1 MKEHSMET
9 TENLKYLK
17 LLAKQYPTVEAV
29 STEIINLGAII
40 NLPKG
45 TEHFL
50 TDIHGEHEAFDHAMR
65 NASGVVKRKIEDTFG
80 DKLSIS
86 DKNTLATLVYYP
98 KEKLRLIKGQVH
110 STEKWYK
117 ETIYQL
123 VLLCRAAG
131 YKYTRS
137 KVRKSLPETF
147 SYIIEELFHE
157 KENSEMKTTYYQSII
172 NSIIETDCAEEFIIA
187 ICEVIRRLVVDRL
200 HIIGDIYDRG
210 AGAHIVLD
218 VLEKHHSVDIQWGNH
233 DILWMGAAA
242 GSEACIANALR
253 IAIRYG
259 NLETIEDGYG
269 INLSPLIR
277 FTYETYDGPYADPFK
292 TKVKNSTFKDSYIDL
307 LSRMQKAL
315 AIIQF
320 KLEGQIIRRRPEF
333 NMNNRLVLDKL
344 DVQAGTVEIDG
355 VVYEMNDTYLPT
367 IDPNDPYKMT
377 EEEIEVLTKLKH
389 SFLHSEKLRKHTK
402 FLYKKGNMHLV
413 HNNNLLYH
421 GCMPLTES
429 GELAEYKVGDH
440 GVSGKALYDYF
451 EAMSR
456 KAYFEAKG
464 PAKEEA
470 IDVIWYTWCGAL
482 SPLFGKEKMATFE
495 RYFIN
500 DKAAH
505 TEKKNAYYEYRNK
518 ETSCIKILKEFG
530 LDSDHSHIINGH
542 VPVKTVK
549 GEVPIKA
556 AGKLIAI
563 DGGFAKAYQRETGIA
578 GYTLIFNS
586 RGMALVAHQPFKSKE
601 SAIVENQEHLPTPV
615 FIEKDH
621 PRMYVGDT
629 DEGKEMKE
637 SIVAL
642 KELLKAYRNGSITQS

>member
-1 MKEHSMET
+1 MK
-9 TENLKYLK
+9 ENLKYLK
-17 LLAKQYPTVEAV
+17 LLAKQYPTVESV

-80 DKLSIS
+80 KSLSDG

-98 KEKLRLIKGQVH
+98 KEKLRLMRGQVH
-110 STEKWYK
+110 NVDMWHKD
-117 ETIYQL
+117 TIYRL

-172 NSIIETDCAEEFIIA
+172 NSIIETGCAEEFIIA
-187 ICEVIRRLVVDRL
+187 ICEVIRRLIVDRL

-210 AGAHIVLD
+210 PGAHIVLD
-218 VLEKHHSVDIQWGNH
+218 VLEQHHSVDIQWGNH

-242 GSEACIANALR
+242 GSEACIVNALR

-259 NLETIEDGYG
+259 SLETIEDGYG

-277 FTYETYDGPYADPFK
+277 FTYEFYDGPYADSFK
-292 TKVKNSTFKDSYIDL
+292 TKVKDSTFKANYIDL
-307 LSRMQKAL
+307 LSKMQKAL

-320 KLEGQIIRRRPEF
+320 KLEGQIIERRPEF
-333 NMNNRLVLDKL
+333 NMTNRRVFDTLNFED
-344 DVQAGTVEIDG
+344 GTVEIDG
-355 VVYEMNDTYLPT
+355 VVYKMNDTFLPT
-367 IDPNDPYKMT
+367 INPESPYEMT
-377 EEEIEVLTKLKH
+377 DEELEVLEKLKH
-389 SFLHSEKLRKHTK
+389 SFIHSEKLRKHTK
-402 FLYKKGNMHLV
+402 FLYKKGSMHLV

-421 GCMPLTES
+421 GCVPLTES
-429 GELAEYKVGDH
+429 SEFAEYRVGDH
-440 GVSGKALYDYF
+440 GVKGKSLYDYF
-451 EAMSR
+451 EAMAR
-456 KAYFEAKG
+456 KAYFESDGVVKD
-464 PAKEEA
+464 EA
-470 IDVIWYTWCGAL
+470 LDVIWYIWCGAL

-495 RYFIN
+495 RYFIDN
-500 DKAAH
+500 KDAH
-505 TEKKNAYYEYRNK
+505 KEKKNPYYDYRNN
-518 ETSCIKILKEFG
+518 ENACIKILKEFG
-530 LDSDHSHIINGH
+530 LDSKYSHIINGH

-549 GEVPIKA
+549 GEMPIKA
-556 AGKLIAI
+556 AGKMIAI

-601 SAIVENQEHLPTPV
+601 MAIVDNHEVLPTPV

-642 KELLKAYRNGSITQS
+642 KELLKAYRSGAISQI

>member
-1 MKEHSMET
+1 MET
-9 TENLKYLK
+9 KENLKYLK
-17 LLAKQYPTVEAV
+17 LLAKQYPNVEAV
-29 STEIINLGAII
+29 STEIINLSAII

-65 NASGVVKRKIEDTFG
+65 NASGVVKRKIRDTFG
-80 DKLSIS
+80 DTLSEG
-86 DKNTLATLVYYP
+86 DMNTLATLVYYP
-98 KEKLRLIKGQVH
+98 KEKLRIIKGQIH
-110 STEKWYK
+110 NLDDWHKD
-117 ETIYQL
+117 TIYKL

-157 KENSEMKTTYYQSII
+157 KENSEMKHTYYQSII
-172 NSIIETDCAEEFIIA
+172 NSIIATGCAEEFIIA

-210 AGAHIVLD
+210 PGAHIVLD
-218 VLEKHHSVDIQWGNH
+218 VLDKHHSVDIQWGNH

-277 FTYETYDGPYADPFK
+277 FTYEVYDGPYASSFK
-292 TKVKNSTFKDSYIDL
+292 TKAKDSNFKDNYIDL
-307 LSRMQKAL
+307 LTKMQKAL

-320 KLEGQIIRRRPEF
+320 KLEGQIIERRPEF
-333 NMNNRLVLDKL
+333 NMADRRVLDRI
-344 DVQAGTVEIDG
+344 DYEAWTVDIDG
-355 VVYEMNDTYLPT
+355 VNYPMNDMFLPT
-367 IDPNDPYKMT
+367 VDPKDPYKMSDD
-377 EEEIEVLTKLKH
+377 ELEVLEKLKH
-389 SFLHSEKLRKHTK
+389 SFVHSEKLRKHIR

-421 GCMPLTES
+421 GCIPLTDS
-429 GELAEYKVGDH
+429 GEFAEYKIGDQ
-440 GVSGKALYDYF
+440 GVSGKALLDYF
-451 EAMSR
+451 EAMCR
-456 KAYFEAKG
+456 KAYFEDDGLVKD
-464 PAKEEA
+464 EA
-470 IDVIWYTWCGAL
+470 LDVIWYTWCGAL

-495 RYFIN
+495 RYFIDN
-500 DKAAH
+500 KEPH
-505 TEKKNAYYEYRNK
+505 KENKNPYYSYRNN
-518 ETSCIKILKEFG
+518 EGTCVKILSEFG
-530 LDSDHSHIINGH
+530 LDSKYSHIINGH
-542 VPVKTVK
+542 VPVKAVK

-556 AGKLIAI
+556 GGRLIAI

-601 SAIVENQEHLPTPV
+601 RAIVENQENLPTPV
-615 FIEKDH
+615 FIEKDQ

-637 SIVAL
+637 SIEAL
-642 KELLKAYRNGSITQS
+642 KELLKAYRKGIISQS

>member
-1 MKEHSMET
+1 MET
-9 TENLKYLK
+9 TQNIKYLK

-29 STEIINLGAII
+29 STEIINLSAII

-65 NASGVVKRKIEDTFG
+65 NASGVVKRKIEDTFA
-80 DKLSIS
+80 DDLSTS
-86 DKNTLATLVYYP
+86 DKNMLATLVYYP

-110 STEKWYK
+110 NPEKWYK
-117 ETIYQL
+117 DTIYRL

-157 KENSEMKTTYYQSII
+157 KENNEMKTTYYQSII

-210 AGAHIVLD
+210 PGAHIVLD
-218 VLEKHHSVDIQWGNH
+218 VLDKHHSVDIQWGNH

-277 FTYETYDGPYADPFK
+277 FTYETYDGDYASSFK
-292 TKVKNSTFKDSYIDL
+292 TKVKNTTFKKSYIDL

-320 KLEGQIIRRRPEF
+320 KLEGQIIKRRPEF
-333 NMNNRLVLDKL
+333 NMDNRLVLDKL
-344 DVQAGTVEIDG
+344 DCIAGTVEIDG
-355 VVYEMNDTYLPT
+355 IVYKMNDSYLPT

-377 EEEIEVLTKLKH
+377 EEEVDVLEQLKH
-389 SFLHSEKLRKHTK
+389 SFINSEKLRKHTK
-402 FLYKKGNMHLV
+402 LLYKKGNMHLV

-421 GCMPLTES
+421 GCMPLMDN
-429 GELAEYKVGDH
+429 GEFAEYVVAGH

-451 EAMSR
+451 EAMAR
-456 KAYFEAKG
+456 KAYFDGKG
-464 PAKEEA
+464 PHKEEA
-470 IDVIWYTWCGAL
+470 LDVIWYIWCGAL

-495 RYFIN
+495 RYFI
-500 DKAAH
+500 DDVSAH
-505 TEKKNAYYEYRNK
+505 TEKKNPYYEYRNK
-518 ETSCIKILKEFG
+518 EETCIKILKEFG
-530 LDSDHSHIINGH
+530 LDSKYSHIINGH
-542 VPVKTVK
+542 VPVKAVK

-556 AGKLIAI
+556 GGKLIAI

-601 SAIVENQEHLPTPV
+601 AAIVENREQLPTPV

-629 DEGKEMKE
+629 DQGKEMKE
-637 SIVAL
+637 SITAL
-642 KELLKAYRNGSITQS
+642 KALLKAYRNGSIAQS

>member
-1 MKEHSMET
+1 MESRG
-9 TENLKYLK
+9 NLKYLK
-17 LLAKQYPTVEAV
+17 LLSRQYPTVESV
-29 STEIINLGAII
+29 SSEIINLSAII

-65 NASGVVKRKIEDTFG
+65 NASGVVKRKIDDAFG
-80 DKLSIS
+80 DSLSKT

-98 KEKLRLIKGQVH
+98 KEKLRLMKDERH
-110 STEKWYK
+110 YLDEWYK
-117 ETIYQL
+117 DIIYRL
-123 VLLCRAAG
+123 ILLCRAAG

-157 KENSEMKTTYYQSII
+157 KENSEMKITYYQSII
-172 NSIIETDCAEEFIIA
+172 NSIVETGCAEEFIISMA
-187 ICEVIRRLVVDRL
+187 EVIRRLVVDRL

-210 AGAHIVLD
+210 PGAHIVMD
-218 VLEKHHSVDIQWGNH
+218 VLDKHHSVDIQWGNH

-242 GSEACIANALR
+242 GSEACIVNALR

-277 FTYETYDGPYADPFK
+277 FTYEFYDGPYADSFK
-292 TKVKNSTFKDSYIDL
+292 TKVKNPTFKESYIDL
-307 LSRMQKAL
+307 LSKMQKAL

-320 KLEGQIIRRRPEF
+320 KLEGQIIERRPEF
-333 NMNNRLVLDKL
+333 NMQNRRVLEKVNLHD
-344 DVQAGTVEIDG
+344 ATVEIDG
-355 VVYEMNDTYLPT
+355 QTYQLNDTFLPT
-367 IDPNDPYKMT
+367 LDPGDPYKMT
-377 EEEIEVLTKLKH
+377 EDELEVLEKLKH
-389 SFLHSEKLRKHTK
+389 SFIHSEKLRKHIK

-421 GCMPLTES
+421 GCVPLMDD
-429 GELAEYKVGDH
+429 GDLDGYLVGDH
-440 GVSGKALYDYF
+440 KIKGKALYDYF

-456 KAYFEAKG
+456 KAYFEEDG
-464 PAKEEA
+464 PSKDEA
-470 IDVIWYTWCGAL
+470 LDVVWYTWCGAL

-505 TEKKNAYYEYRNK
+505 KEQKNPYYRYRDQK
-518 ETSCIKILKEFG
+518 EICDKILNEFG
-530 LDSDHSHIINGH
+530 LDSSYAHIINGH
-542 VPVKTVK
+542 VPVKAAK

-556 AGKLIAI
+556 SGKLIAI

-586 RGMALVAHQPFKSKE
+586 RGMALVSHQPFKSKE
-601 SAIVENQEHLPTPV
+601 KAIADDHEQLPTPV
-615 FIEKDH
+615 FIEKDC

-637 SIVAL
+637 SIEAL
-642 KELLKAYRNGSITQS
+642 KELLKAYRNGSIAQM

>member
-1 MKEHSMET
+1 MET
-9 TENLKYLK
+9 KGNIKYLK
-17 LLAKQYPTVEAV
+17 LLSKQYPTVESV
-29 STEIINLGAII
+29 SSEIINLSAII

-65 NASGVVKRKIEDTFG
+65 NASGVVKRKIGDTFG
-80 DKLSIS
+80 DSLSEQ

-98 KEKLRLIKGQVH
+98 KEKLSVIKEQI
-110 STEKWYK
+110 EDIEAWQKDIIYK
-117 ETIYQL
+117 L

-137 KVRKSLPETF
+137 KVRKSLPESF

-157 KENSEMKTTYYQSII
+157 KENSEMKTSYYQAII
-172 NSIIETDCAEEFIIA
+172 NSIVETDSADDFIIA

-210 AGAHIVLD
+210 PGAHIVLD

-269 INLSPLIR
+269 INLSPLVR
-277 FTYETYDGPYADPFK
+277 FTYEVYDGPYADSFK
-292 TKVKNSTFKDSYIDL
+292 TKVKNTTFKKSYIDL
-307 LSRMQKAL
+307 LSKMQKAL

-320 KLEGQIIRRRPEF
+320 KLEGQIIERRPEF
-333 NMNNRLVLDKL
+333 NMMNRRVLDQL
-344 DVQAGTVEIDG
+344 NLENGTVEIDG
-355 VVYEMNDTYLPT
+355 IVYELNDTFLPT
-367 IDPNDPYKMT
+367 INPENPYEMT
-377 EEEIEVLTKLKH
+377 EDEKYVLSKLKH
-389 SFLHSEKLRKHTK
+389 SFINSEKLRKHMK

-413 HNNNLLYH
+413 HNKNLLYH
-421 GCMPLTES
+421 GCVPLTQS
-429 GELAEYKVGDH
+429 GEFACYRVGNQELC
-440 GVSGKALYDYF
+440 GKALYDYF
-451 EAMSR
+451 EVMSR
-456 KAYFEAKG
+456 DAYFEPSG
-464 PAKEEA
+464 PIKDEA
-470 IDVIWYTWCGAL
+470 MDVMWYIWCGPL
-482 SPLFGKEKMATFE
+482 SPLFGKAKMATFE
-495 RYFIN
+495 RYFID
-500 DKAAH
+500 DKSSH
-505 TEKKNAYYEYRNK
+505 QERKNPYYEFRED
-518 ETSCIKILKEFG
+518 ETTCIKILKEFG
-530 LDSDHSHIINGH
+530 LDSSYSHIINGH
-542 VPVKTVK
+542 VPVKASK

-556 AGKLIAI
+556 GGKLIAI

-586 RGMALVAHQPFKSKE
+586 RGMALVAHQPFESRE
-601 SAIVENQEHLPTPV
+601 SAIVDNSEKLPRPV

-629 DEGKEMKE
+629 DEGKDMIE
-637 SIVAL
+637 SIEAL
-642 KELLKAYRNGSITQS
+642 KELLKAYRNGIIAQM